1 MLKQFSHTYLGM
13 MDMGGRIVYILY
25 VLFSVLSRIL
35 CLELFAISLGPG
47 KFSWIY
53 LVLTIHLVLIFL
65 INIGF
70 QKWLK
75 NDKVSSMT
83 VRMYSEFPNNSLTF
97 LIIFWGFFPTYMW
110 IVCFYLDFVQ
120 STAISVV
127 EFLPQV

>member
-1 MLKQFSHTYLGM
+1 
-13 MDMGGRIVYILY
+13 MGGRIVYILY

-53 LVLTIHLVLIFL
+53 LFLAIHLVLIFL

-75 NDKVSSMT
+75 NDKVSSI
-83 VRMYSEFPNNSLTF
+83 YS
-97 LIIFWGFFPTYMW
+97 I
-110 IVCFYLDFVQ
+110 
-120 STAISVV
+120 
-127 EFLPQV
+127 

>member
-1 MLKQFSHTYLGM
+1 
-13 MDMGGRIVYILY
+13 MGGRIVYILY

-83 VRMYSEFPNNSLTF
+83 VYTLQFLICSSVTF
-97 LIIFWGFFPTYMW
+97 LIVLGGFPYLLTWLISTYTFIYLWEKFP
-110 IVCFYLDFVQ
+110 V
-120 STAISVV
+120 STEYISKNS
-127 EFLPQV
+127 PDI

>member
-1 MLKQFSHTYLGM
+1 M
-13 MDMGGRIVYILY
+13 MDIGGRIVYILY

-75 NDKVSSMT
+75 NDKVSSIFS
-83 VRMYSEFPNNSLTF
+83 VWPNYYNFIPSGYNF
-97 LIIFWGFFPTYMW
+97 
-110 IVCFYLDFVQ
+110 
-120 STAISVV
+120 
-127 EFLPQV
+127 